1 MKQYQH
7 FQEALFI
14 AWTDFLLMNFV
25 LIIFVSNFIIFTDD
39 NINVITD
46 DQGLFMDFQCYYSDA
61 ILMI

>member
-46 DQGLFMDFQCYYSDA
+46 DQGLFMDFQCY
-61 ILMI
+61 